1 MYHNHLGG
9 FLIDGARS
17 SRVILIVAI
26 ICQHLNP
33 SAKLAIKAESE
44 NLNLTLTFFMTQTE
58 MRLVTP
64 PVRDPMDPTK
74 R

>member
-1 MYHNHLGG
+1 MGL
-9 FLIDGARS
+9 D
-17 SRVILIVAI
+17 RVILIVAI

-58 MRLVTP
+58 MRLV
-64 PVRDPMDPTK
+64 
-74 R
+74 